1 MKDIIIIIVIMIV
14 VGAAA
19 AYLIRSKIKGQKCAG
34 CPYCNDCKKR
44 SCPSS
49 ASCANG
55 EENTDQTK
63 NDA

>member
-19 AYLIRSKIKGQKCAG
+19 AYLIRAKIKGQKCVG
-34 CPYCNDCKKR
+34 CPYCNDCKKG
-44 SCPSS
+44 SCSTS
-49 ASCANG
+49 ASCTACK
-55 EENTDQTK
+55 ENTEQTK